1 MDLSERKLK
10 ILEAII
16 SDYIS
21 EGEPIGS
28 RTIAKNYSLGVSSAT
43 IRNEMSDLED
53 LGLIIQPH
61 ASSGRIPSDKGYR
74 LYVDNL
80 LNNRKL
86 NNEHEKINVL
96 TEVISSNIN
105 KIEILMEETAR
116 AISLLTNYVAVV
128 STPLSNFSNLKI
140 KHMQLVPVDQS
151 SLLLVIVFQNS
162 EVRNIIINLDD
173 TKYSY
178 TLEYLNSTTT
188 ALNAVLSN
196 KCLDEISE
204 DNIKFLVELLNGD
217 DSLINL
223 IMKNLIDADSSNE
236 GHIYAKG
243 VNNILTY
250 PEFSSNMDKAKEVFK
265 AIEQKDFLKDIVSSH
280 DEEKMEIVIG
290 SENDIVQMKDFSIIK
305 ARYNVGDNKYGNIGI
320 IGPKRMNYRETI
332 AVLNKI
338 VDNINLALKSL
349 DDG

>member
-1 MDLSERKLK
+1 MELSDRKLK

-80 LNNRKL
+80 LNNRKPSADY
-86 NNEHEKINVL
+86 EINVL
-96 TEVISSNIN
+96 SEIISNNIN
-105 KIEILMEETAR
+105 KIEVLMEETAK

-128 STPLSNFSNLKI
+128 STPLSNFNNLKI
-140 KHMQLVPVDQS
+140 KHLQLVPVDQS
-151 SLLLVIVFQNS
+151 SLLLVIVFENS
-162 EVRNIIINLDD
+162 EVRNIMINLDS

-178 TLEYLNSTTT
+178 TLEYLNNTT
-188 ALNAVLSN
+188 AALNNVLLGMCLEDIN
-196 KCLDEISE
+196 KETIEL
-204 DNIKFLVELLNGD
+204 LVDFLNGD

-223 IMKNLIDADSSNE
+223 IIKNLIDVESTNE
-236 GHIYAKG
+236 GKIYTKG

-250 PEFSSNMDKAKEVFK
+250 PELSANMDKAKQVFK
-265 AIEQKDFLKDIVSSH
+265 AIEQKDFLKDLVSNS
-280 DEEKMEIVIG
+280 EEENLEIVIG
-290 SENDIVQMKDFSIIK
+290 SENDIVEMKDFSVIK
-305 ARYNVGDNKYGNIGI
+305 ARYNVGNNKYGNIGI
-320 IGPKRMNYRETI
+320 IGPKRMNYEETI

-338 VDNINLALKSL
+338 VSNINIALKTL

>member
-61 ASSGRIPSDKGYR
+61 ASSGRIPSDRGYR

-80 LNNRKL
+80 LSNKKPTDNY
-86 NNEHEKINVL
+86 EISVL
-96 TEVISSNIN
+96 SEIISNNIN
-105 KIEILMEETAR
+105 KIEILMEETAK

-140 KHMQLVPVDQS
+140 RHLQLVPVDQS
-151 SLLLVIVFQNS
+151 SLLLVMVFQNS
-162 EVRNIIINLDD
+162 EVRNVMINLDS

-178 TLEYLNSTTT
+178 TLDYLNNTTI
-188 ALNAVLSN
+188 ALNSVLGGIS
-196 KCLDEISE
+196 LDEINDGTILE
-204 DNIKFLVELLNGD
+204 LVDLLNGD

-223 IMKNLIDADSSNE
+223 IIKNLIDVDSSSE
-236 GHIYAKG
+236 GQIYTKG

-250 PEFSSNMDKAKEVFK
+250 PEFSANMDKAKEVFK
-265 AIEQKDFLKDIVSSH
+265 AIEQKDLLKDIVNKG
-280 DEEKMEIVIG
+280 DEENLEIVIG
-290 SENDIVQMKDFSIIK
+290 SENDIVEMKDFSIIK
-305 ARYNVGDNKYGNIGI
+305 ARYNVGNNKYGNIGI
-320 IGPKRMNYRETI
+320 IGPKRMNYAQTI

-338 VDNINLALKSL
+338 VANINCALESL
-349 DDG
+349 DDS